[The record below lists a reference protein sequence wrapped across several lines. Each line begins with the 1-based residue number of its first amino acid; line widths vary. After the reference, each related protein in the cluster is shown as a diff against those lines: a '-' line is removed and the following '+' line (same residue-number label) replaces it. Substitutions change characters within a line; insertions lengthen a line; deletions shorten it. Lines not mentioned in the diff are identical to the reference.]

1 VLVVDALISA
11 VIGDIALV
19 IAAAAL
25 LGAVARRFGQPTVIG
40 QIIAGILLGPS
51 LLGRLPGHLDA
62 RLFPA
67 HALPYLTVISQVAV
81 TIFMFAVG
89 YEIDVAKVHGNG
101 RRVPLIMISAL
112 LVPMAL
118 GMACV
123 LFFRSDFT
131 AIGEQHQGRSFI
143 LFVGVATSIT
153 ALPVLASI
161 VRERGLAGT
170 SVGITATAAAGGM
183 DVLAWLLLAV
193 ALIGGGH
200 AGRPVWIAAPAIAGF
215 AALMLTVLPRILS
228 WWERQRTPIL
238 SNPVPMAFALA
249 MGSGWV
255 SASLGL
261 HPIFGG
267 FIAGLAMRAGTREP
281 DAEVPRSLEQT
292 GNLLLPLF
300 FVVTGLSLNIG
311 AMGGDA
317 FILLGLIL
325 VAAIAGKLGAAY
337 GVSRSCGLRP
347 RESAAIAALVNTR
360 GLTEL
365 IALSVGLSDGII
377 GQRLFTVLVL
387 MALIT
392 TLMTGPL
399 LSLIRVQHIASS
411 TDADLVYSAR

>member
-1 VLVVDALISA
+1 MDALISA

-19 IAAAAL
+19 IAVAAL
-25 LGAVARRFGQPTVIG
+25 LGAVARRLGQPTVIG
-40 QIIAGILLGPS
+40 QIIGGILLGPS

-62 RLFPA
+62 KLFPA

-89 YEIDVAKVHGNG
+89 YEIDVAKVLGNG

-112 LVPMAL
+112 LAPMAL

-143 LFVGVATSIT
+143 LFIGVATSIT

-193 ALIGGGH
+193 ALIGGGQ
-200 AGRPVWIAAPAIAGF
+200 AGPPVWIAAPAIGGF
-215 AALMLTVLPRILS
+215 AALMLTVLPRIL
-228 WWERQRTPIL
+228 RRTPIL

-255 SASLGL
+255 SSSLGL

-267 FIAGLAMRAGTREP
+267 FIAGLAMRAGAREP
-281 DAEVPRSLEQT
+281 DAEVLRSLEQA

-317 FILLGLIL
+317 FVLLGLIL

-399 LSLIRVQHIASS
+399 LSLIRVQHISS
-411 TDADLVYSAR
+411 ATDADLVYSA